1 LAPFSGTVFK
11 VHARPGD
18 KVGDDG
24 LLELGDSS
32 RMGVIAEVYQS
43 DRPLISLGQKVSLSA
58 DGFQGRNVQ
67 GTVVEIARE
76 VSRQT
81 VFSGQAGENLD
92 RRVLEVKI
100 GLAPQES
107 AVASHLNYLQVNVLF
122 APLNAAQK
130 ASQEAARERVLGGV
144 QKP

>member
-1 LAPFSGTVFK
+1 
-11 VHARPGD
+11 
-18 KVGDDG
+18 
-24 LLELGDSS
+24 
-32 RMGVIAEVYQS
+32 M
-43 DRPLISLGQKVSLSA
+43 
-58 DGFQGRNVQ
+58 Q

-100 GLAPQES
+100 GLTPQES

-130 ASQEAARERVLGGV
+130 ASQEAARERVLGGL